1 MPSDYFPLES
11 NEMPFFVEGP
21 KRFHQKLLH
30 IQSKQDHHHHD
41 THHHHHHHSYPDHQ
55 NKAPPQV
62 FALFSA
68 LAKATTSTGSA
79 YANPAGR
86 AKSATSGFRMMI
98 EFN

>member
-30 IQSKQDHHHHD
+30 IQNKQDHHHHD
-41 THHHHHHHSYPDHQ
+41 THHHHPNPDHHH
-55 NKAPPQV
+55 KAPPQV

-68 LAKATTSTGSA
+68 PAKATTSTGSA
-79 YANPAGR
+79 SANPAGR